1 MRAPAELSGEK
12 GAGNAG
18 KDHRDEFGAA
28 RAPGPAV
35 PGPSRGGT
43 RAGAGTDG
51 PGGTG
56 ARSGPGRR
64 DDGR

>member
-1 MRAPAELSGEK
+1 MRTSAELSGEK
-12 GAGNAG
+12 GAGNVG

-35 PGPSRGGT
+35 PGPSRGDT
-43 RAGAGTDG
+43 RAGTGTDG
-51 PGGTG
+51 RGGTG